1 MSGPY
6 HVHEGNALQSTSL
19 SLWEKAKNKMA
30 GKNTKGLFPIEDFH
44 GKDVRFRSG
53 TDFGNV
59 KILKGMFKVP
69 EADNNSTYYEILITT
84 LGSSKTIS
92 DKYNDMRAIPIGPGN
107 QLTVD
112 D

>member
-6 HVHEGNALQSTSL
+6 HVHEGNALHSTSL
-19 SLWEKAKNKMA
+19 SMFERAKNYGS
-30 GKNTKGLFPIEDFH
+30 GKNTKGKFPIQNFH
-44 GKDVRFRSG
+44 GRDIRFKEG

-59 KILKGMFKVP
+59 KILKGMFKVR

-92 DKYNDMRAIPIGPGN
+92 DKYNDMKPAIGPGN

>member
-1 MSGPY
+1 MF
-6 HVHEGNALQSTSL
+6 ER
-19 SLWEKAKNKMA
+19 AKNYGS
-30 GKNTKGLFPIEDFH
+30 GKNTKGIFPIENFR
-44 GKDVRFRSG
+44 GTDVRFKKG

-92 DKYNDMRAIPIGPGN
+92 DKYNDMKRYDQTSSYPG
-107 QLTVD
+107 VE
-112 D
+112 

>member
-6 HVHEGNALQSTSL
+6 HVHEGNALESTSL
-19 SLWEKAKNKMA
+19 SLWEKAKNYGA
-30 GKNTKGLFPIEDFH
+30 GKNTKGKFPIQEFH
-44 GKDVRFRSG
+44 GRDIRFKPDTS
-53 TDFGNV
+53 FGNV
-59 KILKGMFKVP
+59 KILKGMFKVA

-92 DKYNDMRAIPIGPGN
+92 DKYNDMKTAIGPGV
-107 QLTVD
+107 QVTED

>member
-1 MSGPY
+1 M
-6 HVHEGNALQSTSL
+6 
-19 SLWEKAKNKMA
+19 WEKAKNKMA
-30 GKNTKGLFPIEDFH
+30 GKNTKGKFPINDLH
-44 GKDVRFRSG
+44 GKDIRFKEG

-59 KILKGMFKVP
+59 KILKGMFKVA

-92 DKYNDMRAIPIGPGN
+92 DKYNDMKPAIGPNN
-107 QLTVD
+107 QVPAD

>member
-19 SLWEKAKNKMA
+19 SLWEKAKNKVA
-30 GKNTKGLFPIEDFH
+30 GKDKQGKFPISKFH
-44 GKDVRFRSG
+44 GKDIRFKEG